1 MQEKKLPAKDKMAKK
16 PLDDHFKIY
25 VDQLKNGH
33 IEEIDEEFSP
43 EFIGIAEDGLAFR
56 APVFVKGQAYL
67 ADNELM
73 LRLNVSTE
81 ATMPCAICNVQVVQP
96 IMLKDMYE
104 AIPLQEIPSGIF
116 SLVEPLREAILLETP
131 AFVECNNGDCPER
144 KHLEKFLKKQ
154 PSSMD
159 ADQTHYRPFEGLKS
173 DDEGV

>member
-1 MQEKKLPAKDKMAKK
+1 MK

-33 IEEIDEEFSP
+33 VEEINEEFSP
-43 EFIGIAEDGLAFR
+43 DFIGVSEEGLSFR

-81 ATMPCAICNVQVVQP
+81 ATMPCAICNAEVVQP
-96 IMLKDMYE
+96 IVLKDMYE
-104 AIPLQEIPSGIF
+104 AKPLQEIPSGIF
-116 SLVEPLREAILLETP
+116 SLMDPLRDAILLETP